1 MIHPSPL
8 VVKILKSWE
17 AQEVF
22 TSEAQDVELA
32 LLEIA
37 SWIRENYPT
46 YQGVSV
52 LLEEE
57 ANK

>member
-8 VVKILKSWE
+8 VVRILKSWE

-22 TSEAQDVELA
+22 TSEAQDAELA

-37 SWIRENYPT
+37 SWIRETYPS
-46 YQGVSV
+46 YQCVSV